1 LPHLYRYYAAGE
13 RANHCIDAALTL
25 AAAFGQFGISAQA
38 WPVELVINPADG
50 RAATRYGANPRCDG
64 EDFRGHCVLWLP
76 EQQHFVDVT
85 LEQFAETARQEPLIG
100 RAVLAVDPVTGRGTA
115 VDWAAAGGTAVVQ
128 RPTCRLEYTAGT
140 PQQAHDILAAP
151 VVRANAAG
159 HHRAGT
165 NLAAQ
170 TVRLLT
176 VSPDVLARARSAPFP
191 RLRRLLDTLTGVPA
205 EADSEGNWRFTVA
218 GPDGPQ
224 RLLLDEIPL

>member
-50 RAATRYGANPRCDG
+50 RAATRYGAYPRWDG
-64 EDFRGHCVLWLP
+64 ADFRGHCVLWLP
-76 EQQHFVDVT
+76 EHQHFVDVT

-128 RPTCRLEYTAGT
+128 RPTMFHPMHVHGHT
-140 PQQAHDILAAP
+140 LAIRGNSGP
-151 VVRANAAG
+151 GPRKDTVIVRP
-159 HHRAGT
+159 H
-165 NLAAQ
+165 Q
-170 TVRLLT
+170 TVVADLVADNPGQWATHCHNAYHAETGMMTRL
-176 VSPDVLARARSAPFP
+176 SY
-191 RLRRLLDTLTGVPA
+191 
-205 EADSEGNWRFTVA
+205 
-218 GPDGPQ
+218 Q
-224 RLLLDEIPL
+224 R